1 MIDACDITGL
11 ILAGGRAERMG
22 GVDKGL
28 QNFHGTPLA
37 LHALKRLRPQVASV
51 MISANRNLP
60 AYEAFGAPVWA
71 DGLAGY
77 AGPLAGFL
85 TGLEHCQSRWLLTV
99 PCDSPLFPANLA
111 SHLAAAASAQGA
123 DIALASAPEQQDDGR
138 TRLRAQPVF
147 CLLRT
152 SLLPSLRRFTSEGG
166 REIYRWTALHP
177 RALVAFD
184 EPGDNPMAFFNA
196 NTLEQ
201 LQALNDEKLPP
212 CSP

>member
-1 MIDACDITGL
+1 MPDPIALADITGL
-11 ILAGGRAERMG
+11 VLAGGQGSRMG

-85 TGLEHCQSRWLLTV
+85 TGLEHCKSRWLLTV
-99 PCDSPLFPANLA
+99 PCDSPLFPTDLA
-111 SHLAAAASAQGA
+111 SRLAAAASAQGA

-201 LQALNDEKLPP
+201 LQALNDEKRPP
-212 CSP
+212 

>member
-51 MISANRNLP
+51 MMSANRNLP
-60 AYEAFGAPVWA
+60 AYEAFGAPVWT

-85 TGLEHCQSRWLLTV
+85 TGLEHCKSRWLLTV

-111 SHLAAAASAQGA
+111 SRLAAAASAQGA

-201 LQALNDEKLPP
+201 LQALNDEKRPP
-212 CSP
+212 